1 MMKKNIPIKGM
12 TCTACAA
19 AIERAVGKLTGVQSA
34 VVNFATEK
42 LRVEYDENVTDLNT
56 IAQAVAA
63 AGYEAVIEEKK
74 VDTPPNRNEAA
85 EGLRKRLIWSLVF
98 AVPVFYLA
106 MGPMIGLPVPGFLAG
121 PQNSLIMA
129 LTQLLLVIPVLIV
142 GREFYRA
149 GGKGLIHLA
158 PNMDSLVAVG
168 TAAAFIYG
176 LFVIYQLA
184 YGFSYG
190 DTARVHQYAH
200 DLYFESAAVI
210 LTLITVGKY
219 LEARAKG
226 RTGEAVKKLME
237 LAPETAI
244 VIREGKQAT
253 VAVEDVREG
262 DVFLVKPGSRVPVD
276 GVITEGFTS
285 VDESMLTGESLPV
298 EKNVDDTVIAGSIN
312 RAGSITCR
320 ATKVGENTV
329 LSQIIQLVE
338 EAQGTKAPIAKL
350 ADTISRYFVPAV
362 LGIALITFIVWMAAG
377 RGLTFALTMAISVL
391 VISCPC
397 ALGLATPTAIMVG
410 TGKGAQYGV
419 LFKSGEA
426 LQNTHTAGTI
436 VLDKTGTLTEGVPS
450 VTDIAAYGIDEKTL
464 LELAASAE
472 TLSEH
477 PLSQAIVRKAGEE
490 GMHPPKAEDFQ
501 AVVGK
506 GLTARVNGKTVIIG
520 NEALM
525 EDNGISLAE
534 AKDKAEALAD
544 EGKTPLYVA
553 ADRKL
558 VGIIA
563 VADTLKEQSPE
574 AVRRLRDGGLDV
586 VMITG
591 DNERTAK
598 AIAAKAGIDHVL
610 SEVLPQHK
618 ADEVKRIQGT
628 GKKVI
633 MVGDGINDAVALVQ
647 SDVGIAVGSG
657 TDVAMESADVVL
669 MKNSIMDVVTAIE
682 LSKAT
687 MRTIKQNLFWAFF
700 YNVVGIPIA
709 AGVLFTSLGWKLNPM
724 IAAAAMSFSSVTVV
738 SNALRLSLVLDR
750 RRKKKMRE
758 ETSGQACPI
767 DAACPVDPQQ
777 NTQAKE
783 ERNETIMK
791 KTLKVEGMTCMH
803 CVNRV
808 KNALEGV
815 EGVTSAD
822 VNLEQG
828 QAIVEG
834 TEFSDTALKE
844 AVADAGY
851 EVTDIQ

>member
-1 MMKKNIPIKGM
+1 MKKNIPVKGM

-19 AIERAVGKLTGVQSA
+19 AIERAVGKVEGVNSA
-34 VVNFATEK
+34 AVNFATEK
-42 LRVEYDENVTDLNT
+42 LRVEYDEGVTDLNT
-56 IAQAVAA
+56 IARAVSA
-63 AGYEAVIEEKK
+63 AGYEAVIGEKA
-74 VDTPPNRNEAA
+74 DTSPNRNEAA
-85 EGLRKRLIWSLVF
+85 EGLKRRLIGSLVF
-98 AVPVFYLA
+98 AVPVFYLS
-106 MGPMIGLPVPGFLAG
+106 MGPMVGLPAPGFLVG
-121 PQNSLIMA
+121 EQNALLMA
-129 LTQLLLVIPVLIV
+129 LTQLLLVIPVLFV

-168 TAAAFIYG
+168 TAAAFLYG

-190 DTARVHQYAH
+190 DMDRVHQYAH

-226 RTGEAVKKLME
+226 KTGEAVKKLME
-237 LAPETAI
+237 LAPETALI
-244 VIREGKQAT
+244 IRDGKQST
-253 VAVEDVREG
+253 VPIEEVREG
-262 DVFLVKPGSRVPVD
+262 DTFLVKPGSRVPVD

-298 EKNVDDTVIAGSIN
+298 EKNVEDTVIAGSIN
-312 RAGSITCR
+312 KAGSVTCR
-320 ATKVGENTV
+320 ATQVGQNTV
-329 LSQIIQLVE
+329 LSKIIQLVE

-377 RGLTFALTMAISVL
+377 RDLTFSLTMAISVL

-426 LQNTHTAGTI
+426 LQNTHRAETI

-450 VTDIAAYGIDEKTL
+450 VTDITAYGMEEKAL

-490 GMHPPKAEDFQ
+490 GMTPPKAEDFQ

-506 GLTARVNGKTVIIG
+506 GLTARVNGKAVVIG
-520 NEALM
+520 NEALIT
-525 EDNGISLAE
+525 DSGISLAE
-534 AKDKAEALAD
+534 AKVRAEELAD

-553 ADRKL
+553 SDGKL

-563 VADTLKEQSPE
+563 VADTLKEQSPG
-574 AVRRLRDGGLDV
+574 AVQRLKAEGLDV

-591 DNERTAK
+591 DNARTAN
-598 AIAAKAGIDHVL
+598 AIARKAGIDHVL

-618 ADEVKRIQGT
+618 ADEIKRMQAE
-628 GKKVI
+628 GKRVI

-709 AGVLFTSLGWKLNPM
+709 AGVLFTSLGLRLNPM

-750 RRKKKMRE
+750 RRKKKMKE

-767 DAACPVDPQQ
+767 DAACPINTQQ
-777 NTQAKE
+777 NTQTE
-783 ERNETIMK
+783 ERNETMK
-791 KTLKVEGMTCMH
+791 KTLKVEGMSCMH

-828 QAIVEG
+828 QAVVEG
-834 TEFSDTALKE
+834 TEFSDEALKQ
-844 AVADAGY
+844 AVAEAGY